1 MTRDE
6 WNSMTHEERVR
17 HYSGIL
23 EKLKLVSGVF
33 IAIYSLVVAGI
44 SFALAEE
51 APDLIRG
58 DGEFDRILLVALP
71 IALGVSTWLLLH
83 AWKAFRA
90 FDGLLAELMR
100 GLIPNS
106 LRPSGI
112 SRGG

>member
-6 WNSMTHEERVR
+6 WSSMTHEERVR
-17 HYSGIL
+17 RYSGIL
-23 EKLKLVSGVF
+23 EKLKFVSGVF
-33 IAIYSLVVAGI
+33 VAIYSMVAAGI

-58 DGEFDRILLVALP
+58 EREFDRILLVAMP

-83 AWKAFRA
+83 AWKAFRV
-90 FDGLLAELMR
+90 FDGLLAELTR

-106 LRPSGI
+106 LRPPGI